1 MKRIDTEHLFGLGG
15 CKSCRFGQEHR
26 VGKSRDGV
34 VLHRLKVA
42 VAMGVREASVF
53 GEAFAVVATLV
64 VVEPARIAAV
74 VS

>member
-1 MKRIDTEHLFGLGG
+1 M
-15 CKSCRFGQEHR
+15 
-26 VGKSRDGV
+26 GKSRDGV
-34 VLHRLKVA
+34 VLHRLEVA

-64 VVEPARIAAV
+64 VVEASRIAAV

>member
-64 VVEPARIAAV
+64 VVEASGIAAV